1 MNIVPEG
8 KMREDALKRIKTLDC
23 ANTDE
28 TQASCDPD
36 AKPPSEVSDWQKK
49 LKAAG
54 VYDATYAEALATE
67 LRRLVCTG
75 NADAIY
81 IFRGLVDSCF
91 WRVLQLRADGSPL
104 LRELKREAPS
114 LVDYITSENC
124 PLAASLTNGEKEM
137 LLAIKQAAAQDSAPP
152 PASQKDK

>member
-1 MNIVPEG
+1 MVFFVMAWSPFRRSNAGISWVEHPGEY
-8 KMREDALKRIKTLDC
+8 ANRISTTP
-23 ANTDE
+23 A
-28 TQASCDPD
+28 PG
-36 AKPPSEVSDWQKK
+36 PK